1 MNLNKKSIEVFLKNF
16 GKIHGDDQFWI
27 NASNDKEP
35 LVNVLTLHLMSENF
49 LEAYICFKLNISDL
63 FDTKIRK
70 ENGEEHK
77 KEALKLQFNQKLK
90 FSRILGLPQEVCEFF
105 DKLNLLRNKFAHDL
119 NARPIENSFIESLIN
134 IVNRLEPDSEQ
145 FNTQD
150 ENITFYDKSGKQTQF
165 IFNDEN
171 TPNTIRLTLL
181 YAFLIRR
188 IIIKICK

>member
-1 MNLNKKSIEVFLKNF
+1 MNLNNESIEVFLNNF
-16 GKIHGDDQFWI
+16 GKIHTDHQFWI
-27 NASNDKEP
+27 NASSDKEP

-49 LEAYICFKLNISDL
+49 LEAYICFKLNISNL
-63 FDTKIRK
+63 FDTEIRK
-70 ENGEEHK
+70 ENGEEYK

-90 FSRILGLPQEVCEFF
+90 FSQILGLPQEVCEFF
-105 DKLNLLRNKFAHDL
+105 EKLNRLRNKFAHDL
-119 NARPIENSFIESLIN
+119 NVQPIDNSFIESLIN

-145 FNTQD
+145 FNTQC
-150 ENITFYDKSGKQTQF
+150 EQITFLDKNGKQTQF